1 MQEDNR
7 IREELGEL
15 KGQLSALPATILS
28 VVQPE
33 LEKTS
38 EKIVKTVCER
48 IEVCQSKHE
57 PKIEAIEEVN
67 KDIYAKIQNVENKQ
81 ARVGYMIALLA
92 LAFVGSL
99 SGGALKDLILGLLR
113 GFLG

>member
-1 MQEDNR
+1 MQEDSR

-15 KGQLSALPATILS
+15 RGQLSALPATILA

-38 EKIVKTVCER
+38 DRIAKAVCER
-48 IEVCQSKHE
+48 LDACQEKNV
-57 PKIEAIEEVN
+57 PKIEALEEVN
-67 KDIYAKIQNVENKQ
+67 RAARDKIQDVEKKQ
-81 ARVGYMIALLA
+81 TRVGYMVALLA

-99 SGGALKDLILGLLR
+99 SGGVLKDLILGLLQ

>member
-1 MQEDNR
+1 MQDDNR

-15 KGQLSALPATILS
+15 RGQLSALPATILA

-38 EKIVKTVCER
+38 DRVAKAVCER
-48 IEVCQSKHE
+48 IEACQAKHE
-57 PKIEAIEEVN
+57 PKIEALEEIN
-67 KDIYAKIQNVENKQ
+67 KAAKEKLVDVERKQ
-81 ARVGYMIALLA
+81 ARVGYMVALLA

-99 SGGALKDLILGLLR
+99 SGGVLKDLILGLLR